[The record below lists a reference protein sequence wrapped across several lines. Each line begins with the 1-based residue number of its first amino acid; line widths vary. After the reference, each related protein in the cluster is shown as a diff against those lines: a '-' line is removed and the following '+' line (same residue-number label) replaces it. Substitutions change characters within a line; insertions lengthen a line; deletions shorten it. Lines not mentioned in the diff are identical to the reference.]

1 MAGVGTNI
9 AAVDYNAIRSAI
21 NPILDKVS
29 TGYGQTPSST
39 TVSTAGIVTAA
50 QWQALYADIAAVN
63 FHLLNDVPKYSSNYP
78 TVQPTPITY
87 PGPVNNALT
96 SGSIVQTV
104 ASSNVV
110 VVSSNSGL
118 VALQPFVIFG
128 TGGGGLSAGT
138 YYVINPAVATNQIT
152 IASTYALSLIHI

>member
-63 FHLLNDVPKYSSNYP
+63 FHLLNDVPTAGPGNGCWGSYDAGPNVILP
-78 TVQPTPITY
+78 TE
-87 PGPVNNALT
+87 
-96 SGSIVQTV
+96 
-104 ASSNVV
+104 
-110 VVSSNSGL
+110 
-118 VALQPFVIFG
+118 
-128 TGGGGLSAGT
+128 GGGAPHNNMHPYL
-138 YYVINPAVATNQIT
+138 
-152 IASTYALSLIHI
+152 ALAYIKKI